1 MTRLLS
7 AAIGVLL
14 VASAGRAQDMEPKAY
29 SASPVGAN
37 FLVGSYTYSTGSIVF
52 DSTLP
57 VSDVSA
63 TVNGY
68 AIAVGHSFGLF
79 GDLAL
84 VTAALPYATAD
95 VSGKI
100 QEQAASTSRSGLADT
115 QFKFSINLAGNP
127 AMSPREFARAPRRT
141 IVGASLTAR
150 APTGQYYNTKLI
162 NIGNNR
168 WALKPEIGVSVPI
181 RRLDAD
187 LYAGV
192 WLFTA
197 NGDYYPGG
205 LERTQDPVVSL
216 QAHLSYTLKPRLWVA
231 FDSTWYS
238 GGSAEVEGG
247 SPSTSQ
253 KNSRAGV
260 TLSMPVGR
268 RYSLKVAY
276 GSGLIVRTGTNFTT
290 FAVAWQALWLSPRP
304 WF

>member
-1 MTRLLS
+1 MIRILG
-7 AAIGVLL
+7 AAVCVVLMAA
-14 VASAGRAQDMEPKAY
+14 ASRAQDMEPKAY

-37 FLVGSYTYSTGSIVF
+37 FLVGSITHSTGAVVF
-52 DSTLP
+52 DPTLP

-68 AIAVGHSFGLF
+68 AVAVGHTFGLF

-84 VTAALPYATAD
+84 VTAAVPYATAD

-100 QEQAASTSRSGLADT
+100 QEAAASTSRSGLADA
-115 QFKFSINLAGNP
+115 QFRFSINVVGNP

-150 APTGQYYNTKLI
+150 APTGQYYDTKLI
-162 NIGNNR
+162 NVGNNR
-168 WALKPEIGVSVPI
+168 WAFKPEVGVSVPI
-181 RRLDAD
+181 RRVDAD

-205 LERTQDPVVSL
+205 LERTQDPVVTL
-216 QAHLSYTLKPRLWVA
+216 QAHVSYTLKPRLWVA

-238 GGSAEVEGG
+238 GGSAQVEGG
-247 SPSTSQ
+247 IPSTSQ
-253 KNSRAGV
+253 NNSRAGV
-260 TLSMPVGR
+260 TVSMPVGK

-276 GSGLIVRTGTNFTT
+276 GSGVIVRTGTNFTT
-290 FAVAWQALWLSPRP
+290 YAIAWQALWLSPRP